1 MKIYNI
7 VGGVNGVGKSS
18 LIGSLKSRLNDF
30 GVIIDVD
37 KINEKFGGD
46 RLLGG
51 KHAVLLINNCIEK
64 GITFTQ
70 ETTLSGVRTEKTII
84 KAKERGYY
92 IRLYY
97 VGLDT
102 ASESLERIANRVRKG
117 GHDIPKD
124 DVLKR
129 FEHRFENLERI
140 LPYCDIAYF
149 YDNFNGY
156 KEVGMYKNGE
166 IISQGDEQPDWMK
179 ELISRQSQNLDQLS
193 KPRKQRR

>member
-7 VGGVNGVGKSS
+7 VGGVNGVDKSS

-51 KHAVLLINNCIEK
+51 KHAVSLINNCIEK

-179 ELISRQSQNLDQLS
+179 ELIARQSQNLDQLS
-193 KPRKQRR
+193 KPRKQHR

>member
-18 LIGSLKSRLNDF
+18 LIGSLKSRLDDF

-37 KINEKFGGD
+37 KINEQFGGD
-46 RLLGG
+46 RLRGG
-51 KHAVLLINNCIEK
+51 KHAVSLINNCIDK

-97 VGLDT
+97 IGLDSV
-102 ASESLERIANRVRKG
+102 SESLDRIANRVRKG
-117 GHDIPKD
+117 GHDIPKE

-149 YDNFNGY
+149 YDNYNGY
-156 KEVGMYKNGE
+156 KEVGKYKNGE
-166 IISQGDEQPDWMK
+166 IISEGNEQPSWMK
-179 ELISRQSQNLDQLS
+179 ELITRHNHDQFTNT
-193 KPRKQRR
+193 RKQQK

>member
-1 MKIYNI
+1 MNSLKIYNI

-37 KINEKFGGD
+37 KINENFGGD
-46 RLLGG
+46 RLQGG
-51 KHAVLLINNCIEK
+51 KHAISLINDCIAK

-70 ETTLSGVRTEKTII
+70 ETTLSGVRTEKTIA
-84 KAKERGYY
+84 KAKEKGYF

-102 ASESLERIANRVRKG
+102 VSESLERIENRVRKG
-117 GHDIPKD
+117 GHNIPKD

-129 FEHRFENLERI
+129 FEHRFENLEKI

-156 KEVGMYKNGE
+156 REVGMYKNGE
-166 IISQGDEQPDWMK
+166 IITHGNEQPTWMK
-179 ELISRQSQNLDQLS
+179 ELVARQQQRYPLS
-193 KPRKQRR
+193 K

>member
-149 YDNFNGY
+149 YDNYNGY
-156 KEVGMYKNGE
+156 KEVGLYKNGE
-166 IISQGDEQPDWMK
+166 IISQGDEYPDWMK

-193 KPRKQRR
+193 KPRKQHR